1 MIIIGFFLCKRLEK
15 CPRKSA
21 RGKNWNCCKSGCII
35 ILCTK
40 KEILDK
46 MLYLKEM
53 NLDDAKVQWE
63 FFQTCPD
70 ENGVENLYM
79 NMSFEDFCKNGIP
92 KRIEFSKGIN
102 LPEGYVPDTYYFLYD
117 TEVGENKIVG
127 HFKIRHFLN
136 DFLFNG
142 SGHIGYIIHPDFRGR
157 GYGTKGLKL
166 AIEKLKEMSDFIEDE
181 IFLRCLRSNEASLK
195 VMLNNGGYL
204 HHQDDEY
211 NFVRIKR

>member
-1 MIIIGFFLCKRLEK
+1 
-15 CPRKSA
+15 
-21 RGKNWNCCKSGCII
+21 
-35 ILCTK
+35 
-40 KEILDK
+40 

-53 NLDDAKVQWE
+53 NLEDAKVQWE

-70 ENGVENLYM
+70 ENGVENLYI

-127 HFKIRHFLN
+127 HFKIRHFLY

-166 AIEKLKEMSDFIEDE
+166 AIEKLKEMPDFIEDE

-204 HHQDDEY
+204 HHQDEEY

>member
-21 RGKNWNCCKSGCII
+21 SRQNWNCSESGCII

-53 NLDDAKVQWE
+53 NFEDAKVQWE

-102 LPEGYVPDTYYFLYD
+102 LPAGYVPDTYYFLYD

-127 HFKIRHFLN
+127 HFKVRHFLN

-166 AIEKLKEMSDFIEDE
+166 AIEKLKEMPDFIEDE

>member
-1 MIIIGFFLCKRLEK
+1 
-15 CPRKSA
+15 
-21 RGKNWNCCKSGCII
+21 
-35 ILCTK
+35 
-40 KEILDK
+40 

-53 NLDDAKVQWE
+53 NFEDAKVQWD

-70 ENGVENLYM
+70 ENGVENLYI
-79 NMSFEDFCKNGIP
+79 NMSFEDFFKNGIP

-166 AIEKLKEMSDFIEDE
+166 AIEKLKEMPDFIEDE
-181 IFLRCLRSNEASLK
+181 IFFTLFAFKRSLFKSNVEQRGIFTSS
-195 VMLNNGGYL
+195 G
-204 HHQDDEY
+204 
-211 NFVRIKR
+211 

>member
-1 MIIIGFFLCKRLEK
+1 MEGREAFRRNEASADPWKARPRLVAEGRGSYQSWKRPNK
-15 CPRKSA
+15 
-21 RGKNWNCCKSGCII
+21 
-35 ILCTK
+35 K
-40 KEILDK
+40 KEDK

-53 NLDDAKVQWE
+53 NLEDAKVQWE

-70 ENGVENLYM
+70 ENGVENLYI
-79 NMSFEDFCKNGIP
+79 NMSFEDFCNKGIP

-166 AIEKLKEMSDFIEDE
+166 AIEKLKEMSDFVEDE

-211 NFVRIKR
+211 NFVRIKV